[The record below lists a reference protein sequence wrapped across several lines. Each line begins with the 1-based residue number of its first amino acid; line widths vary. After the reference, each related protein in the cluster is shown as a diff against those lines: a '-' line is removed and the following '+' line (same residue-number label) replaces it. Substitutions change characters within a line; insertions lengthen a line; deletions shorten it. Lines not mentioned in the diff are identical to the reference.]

1 MMTLSDRINEDL
13 KTAMKEKDS
22 FKLGVIRMIK
32 GAMQLAKPNP
42 REELNDDDVVGVISK
57 QIKMRKESIKEFEK
71 AGRDDLVT
79 QNLKEIEILEAYM
92 PEQLSEEE
100 LDKIIDK
107 VFELRYLEN
116 RGAAF
121 GMLQNQKYLFL
132 VIATVML
139 LVIFYILV
147 RLPLD
152 KKYYV
157 INACLILIAAGAVG
171 NMIDRVVNEQEGD

>member
-1 MMTLSDRINEDL
+1 MNSNKRRSLRVFLNISVLIVLIVVDQMSKYLATL
-13 KTAMKEKDS
+13 
-22 FKLGVIRMIK
+22 
-32 GAMQLAKPNP
+32 
-42 REELNDDDVVGVISK
+42 
-57 QIKMRKESIKEFEK
+57 
-71 AGRDDLVT
+71 
-79 QNLKEIEILEAYM
+79 NLKDKEAI
-92 PEQLSEEE
+92 S
-100 LDKIIDK
+100 IIDK

-132 VIATVML
+132 VIGTIML

-171 NMIDRVVNEQEGD
+171 NMIDRVLNDYVTDFFYFVLIDFPIFNMADIYVSVSCVILVISVLFYYKESDFAFLKRKKED